1 MPEPQLSLIDQ
12 ELLRSLERAFAQHA
26 GGDALI
32 DVADLQKALGLQ
44 SEYLARRVLRA
55 FDRDRSGGL
64 DRREFIAAVR
74 GLLFGTERD
83 KLEFA
88 FRLHDDDGDGQLS
101 ELELLRMISISLAEG
116 NVISRR
122 SQPPE
127 RLARA
132 LFQAADSDRDGRV
145 SYEEFARVMQ
155 RYPELLRK
163 MIHSEAQWI
172 APNETLLARLTDAP
186 SAAPP
191 RLGRLFENRWLD
203 LSVLAAWLIANVALF
218 VSALHE
224 DAALPGSSPWLRS
237 GRGLAACLCLN
248 GALIFV
254 PVLPRLIAL
263 LRRSWLGRKLA
274 IDAAVD
280 VHRRLGQL
288 LFALAVAHSAVFAI
302 AYQRGHASLG
312 VSHLVFGTQRGGTG
326 AILLLVFALIWVFS
340 QPPIRRSQRFE
351 LFYFSHRLYWL
362 WLALLL
368 VHAPSFAAWAA
379 LPVSR
384 LVVETIS
391 RRRRRALQ
399 TSVHAVSALRSG
411 VTRLDITRPAGFRF
425 DPGDYVFLNLPA
437 LAKHEWHPFTLS
449 SAPEQDDLT
458 VHVRSLGNWTKAL
471 RERAELREAAH
482 DAAPMLAR
490 IDGPYGTPSARIF
503 AARNVVLI
511 GAGIGVT
518 PFASVLASLAARAS
532 GESEYANQPEHVHF
546 FWLNRDQYS
555 FEWFAALLSDLE
567 QQSLG
572 QRLDIH
578 ICLTGGHA
586 GSTSAALEIAREL
599 LHAEGKRDLVTGL
612 RAKTHMGHPD
622 WQLVLAAIAEQHA
635 AETVDV
641 FFCGPV
647 GLGARLRRV
656 CARTGLRFHEERF

>member
-1 MPEPQLSLIDQ
+1 MPEPALSLIDQ
-12 ELLRSLERAFAQHA
+12 ELLSSLERAFAQHA

-32 DVADLQKALGLQ
+32 DATDLQKALGLQ

-64 DRREFIAAVR
+64 DRREFITAVR

-101 ELELLRMISISLAEG
+101 EQELLRMISISLAEG

-132 LFQAADSDRDGRV
+132 VFQAADSDRDGRV

-163 MIHSEAQWI
+163 LIHSEAQWI
-172 APNETLLARLTDAP
+172 APNEALLARLTDAP
-186 SAAPP
+186 GSEAP
-191 RLGRLFENRWLD
+191 RLGRLVENRWLD
-203 LSVLAAWLIANVALF
+203 LSVLAVWLITNLALF
-218 VSALHE
+218 ASALHE
-224 DAALPGSSPWLRS
+224 DATLPGSSPWLRT
-237 GRGLAACLCLN
+237 GRALAACLCLN

-254 PVLPRLIAL
+254 PVLPRLVAR
-263 LRRSWLGRKLA
+263 LRRGWLGRKLG
-274 IDAAVD
+274 IDDAVA
-280 VHRRLGQL
+280 VHRVLGQL
-288 LFALAVAHSAVFAI
+288 LFALAVAHSAAAAI
-302 AYQRGHASLG
+302 AYRRGHASLG
-312 VSHLVFGTQRGGTG
+312 MNHLFFGTQRGGSG
-326 AILLLVFALIWVFS
+326 ALLLLVFAVIWAFS
-340 QPPIRRSQRFE
+340 QAPIRRSQRFE

-362 WLALLL
+362 WLVLLL
-368 VHAPSFAAWAA
+368 VHAPGFAAWAA
-379 LPVSR
+379 LPVAW
-384 LVVETIS
+384 LVVESVS

-399 TSVHAVSALRSG
+399 TRVDALLALRSG
-411 VTRLDITRPAGFRF
+411 VTRLDIKRPAGFRF

-482 DAAPMLAR
+482 DDEPMFAR

-518 PFASVLASLAARAS
+518 PFASVLASLAARAADQA
-532 GESEYANQPEHVHF
+532 EHADEPDHVHF

-567 QQSLG
+567 QGSLG

-578 ICLTGGHA
+578 ICLTGGHS
-586 GSTSAALEIAREL
+586 GSTSAALEIAREV

-635 AETVDV
+635 GQPVDV

-656 CARTGLRFHEERF
+656 CTRTGLRFHEEKF